1 MSKTLLVCLIAG
13 YLATSFDGI
22 PPKYGDNPTAVERL
36 INFNKE
42 ACNKDFA
49 KGGRRAKAS

>member
-1 MSKTLLVCLIAG
+1 MSKTFLVCLIAG

-22 PPKYGDNPTAVERL
+22 PSKYGGNPTAVERL

-49 KGGRRAKAS
+49 KGGRRAEAS